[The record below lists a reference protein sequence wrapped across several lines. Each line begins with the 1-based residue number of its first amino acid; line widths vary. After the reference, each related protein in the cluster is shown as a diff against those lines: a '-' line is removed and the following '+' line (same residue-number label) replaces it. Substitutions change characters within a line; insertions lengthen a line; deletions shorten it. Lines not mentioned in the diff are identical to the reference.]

1 MRVHA
6 YIIGREFV
14 GGAEAE
20 SERSVPGRYKVRL
33 EGKRLEEFA
42 ADGNVLRDTGPLH
55 GFIGRHFILDRLFH
69 LCHGGRSI

>member
-20 SERSVPGRYKVRL
+20 CERSVHGRYKVRL

-55 GFIGRHFILDRLFH
+55 GFIGRHFILDGLFH

>member
-6 YIIGREFV
+6 YIIGGEFV

-20 SERSVPGRYKVRL
+20 CERSVSGRYKMRL
-33 EGKRLEEFA
+33 EGKRLEEFTT
-42 ADGNVLRDTGPLH
+42 DGDIIRDSGTCR
-55 GFIGRHFILDRLFH
+55 GFIGRIKLYGLFH